1 MVTPCVSSSACKG
14 EQKLPPR
21 HLSYRPQKS
30 ALSAISIGAS
40 SCQFPVFRSTVC
52 QLSKWTFR
60 SFYCD
65 TEFKNVRSWLS
76 DSWHGKYYMHVHYT
90 LARRRTWTRAR
101 HALQL
106 YLQNKIFRKLFV
118 FLLQQIFTNNIQTL
132 GKKHYQIP
140 YCGGYIKA
148 LESS

>member
-14 EQKLPPR
+14 AQKLPPR

-40 SCQFPVFRSTVC
+40 SCRFPVFRSTVC

-65 TEFKNVRSWLS
+65 TEFKMSEVDFLILTWKILHACALHPGLELEDAPGPELDKPCNCTFRTKYSGNYSFFYCNKSLPITYKRWERNITRSHTAV
-76 DSWHGKYYMHVHYT
+76 DT
-90 LARRRTWTRAR
+90 
-101 HALQL
+101 
-106 YLQNKIFRKLFV
+106 
-118 FLLQQIFTNNIQTL
+118 
-132 GKKHYQIP
+132 
-140 YCGGYIKA
+140 
-148 LESS
+148 